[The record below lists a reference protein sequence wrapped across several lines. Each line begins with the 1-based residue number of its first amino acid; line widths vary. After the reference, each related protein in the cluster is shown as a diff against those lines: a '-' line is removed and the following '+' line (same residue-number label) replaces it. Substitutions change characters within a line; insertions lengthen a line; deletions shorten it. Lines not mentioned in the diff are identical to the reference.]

1 MNENIKEEST
11 SKLKQESMNNSE
23 SERFNSPKEKKD
35 LEISTSERN
44 GKEDINEII
53 EKEQII
59 EVVEIIEE
67 NKEENK
73 EEDDEE
79 QSFEDSNENIEI
91 GKKSINIEVTT
102 AGEVLKE
109 LKMEKKDNLNL
120 LKIDLDFF
128 VKMEYKWS
136 VYRTPSETIKFF
148 KKIYKLIKND
158 ETAITL
164 GFVNSLEKLKGLK
177 EQDLIK
183 NVEEIRN
190 ELDSM
195 LQSPFFNNNL
205 LLNEFLNIGGSSFS
219 QYNGGVKPFEG
230 WVEKK
235 ADPHCMRKVFGYVCK
250 CLECC
255 IFKQY
260 NQRWFV
266 LKDDMITYSDL
277 SVSPGGKH
285 AYFFDE
291 EIKATRSGK
300 YCIKITNLSRI
311 LELRFKSYFERELWK
326 QEIEERIKKF
336 KLIVK
341 NNKYKAY
348 TNEKM
353 NNYAYWFVDGKD
365 YFNDLFEKLMGAKKS
380 IFITD
385 LWMSPEVW
393 LRRPI
398 LESDY
403 KTFFKKKK
411 PENLSRLMDI
421 LEYKA
426 KKGVKI
432 YILIYYEC
440 SLALTLDSKY
450 TQDTLEKLHKNIE
463 VIRHPSD
470 KLDLLWSHH
479 EKLVIID
486 QQIGYVGG
494 LDLCWGRYDF
504 KEHPIYEPPNAEKK
518 YYFPFIDY
526 SNARI
531 CDFTNVENYLV
542 ESVPRETS
550 LRMPWHDVHTRL
562 IGPVVGDISRHFVE
576 RWNYSRFDD
585 RNETSINNVKQNAT
599 INELLKSKKTSLKT
613 GGFMDSII
621 KSVKKQIDT
630 NENYSIKEE
639 KEIATIK
646 EEIEMDYSVNNTK
659 IKNSIINI
667 ENINETISVSIDIN
681 MNDNMEDEIVV
692 NEAPVFNIQRNSLKG
707 IGNLPNNNI
716 NEQDEEKYIEKINGI
731 EINNEIN
738 NNNNKNENE
747 KVQKKS
753 RLFSWKTF
761 VHKEKEKDNGK
772 EISKSIKFEEKD
784 FDNVKKQWMANFKEI
799 DEDHFLVPRKLE
811 SMIVSEEVINNNNQ
825 PSLQR
830 KGTNGLYSQFVNKIK
845 KNKNNLLKDLF
856 QANNEIE
863 TIINDKYVIKGSTPS
878 HVQVLRSVGEWSL
891 GLKTKENS
899 ILEAYYH
906 LIENS
911 KHYIYI
917 ENQFFISKSFE
928 DNGKPYLVENKIALY
943 IRNRILKACRNKE
956 KFRVYIFI
964 PLLPGFAGEPEKS
977 GTLQIILKYTY
988 EGICRNNGLSIIE
1001 KLIEEM
1007 EKIGEKWE
1015 DYIGFYSLRNHDV
1028 VNGIPKTEII
1038 YIHSKLMIID
1048 DTYVICGSANINDR
1062 SMKGSRDSEFAVLI
1076 KEKRVEMSRMNKK
1089 KFKASKFASSLRKAL
1104 MAEHLGINPND
1115 EILIDPVSNELH
1127 ELIRTT
1133 AHNNTFAYRL
1143 IFGCYPDDCYTKFN
1157 MIKNNYDLLNKAQE
1171 DNLKKIYEQNKKNI
1185 IGHIVEFP
1193 LHFLEE
1199 EELGISFFSKEN
1211 LVPERNFT

>member
-44 GKEDINEII
+44 GKEDINVII

-59 EVVEIIEE
+59 EVVENIEE

-177 EQDLIK
+177 EPDLIK

-326 QEIEERIKKF
+326 HEIEERIKKF

-353 NNYAYWFVDGKD
+353 NNYAYWFIDGKD

-385 LWMSPEVW
+385 WWMSPEVW

-411 PENLSRLMDI
+411 
-421 LEYKA
+421 A
-426 KKGVKI
+426 
-432 YILIYYEC
+432 
-440 SLALTLDSKY
+440 
-450 TQDTLEKLHKNIE
+450 
-463 VIRHPSD
+463 
-470 KLDLLWSHH
+470 
-479 EKLVIID
+479 
-486 QQIGYVGG
+486 
-494 LDLCWGRYDF
+494 
-504 KEHPIYEPPNAEKK
+504 
-518 YYFPFIDY
+518 
-526 SNARI
+526 
-531 CDFTNVENYLV
+531 
-542 ESVPRETS
+542 
-550 LRMPWHDVHTRL
+550 
-562 IGPVVGDISRHFVE
+562 
-576 RWNYSRFDD
+576 
-585 RNETSINNVKQNAT
+585 
-599 INELLKSKKTSLKT
+599 
-613 GGFMDSII
+613 
-621 KSVKKQIDT
+621 
-630 NENYSIKEE
+630 
-639 KEIATIK
+639 
-646 EEIEMDYSVNNTK
+646 
-659 IKNSIINI
+659 
-667 ENINETISVSIDIN
+667 
-681 MNDNMEDEIVV
+681 
-692 NEAPVFNIQRNSLKG
+692 
-707 IGNLPNNNI
+707 
-716 NEQDEEKYIEKINGI
+716 
-731 EINNEIN
+731 
-738 NNNNKNENE
+738 
-747 KVQKKS
+747 
-753 RLFSWKTF
+753 
-761 VHKEKEKDNGK
+761 
-772 EISKSIKFEEKD
+772 
-784 FDNVKKQWMANFKEI
+784 
-799 DEDHFLVPRKLE
+799 
-811 SMIVSEEVINNNNQ
+811 
-825 PSLQR
+825 
-830 KGTNGLYSQFVNKIK
+830 
-845 KNKNNLLKDLF
+845 
-856 QANNEIE
+856 
-863 TIINDKYVIKGSTPS
+863 
-878 HVQVLRSVGEWSL
+878 
-891 GLKTKENS
+891 
-899 ILEAYYH
+899 
-906 LIENS
+906 
-911 KHYIYI
+911 
-917 ENQFFISKSFE
+917 
-928 DNGKPYLVENKIALY
+928 
-943 IRNRILKACRNKE
+943 
-956 KFRVYIFI
+956 
-964 PLLPGFAGEPEKS
+964 
-977 GTLQIILKYTY
+977 
-988 EGICRNNGLSIIE
+988 
-1001 KLIEEM
+1001 
-1007 EKIGEKWE
+1007 
-1015 DYIGFYSLRNHDV
+1015 
-1028 VNGIPKTEII
+1028 
-1038 YIHSKLMIID
+1038 
-1048 DTYVICGSANINDR
+1048 
-1062 SMKGSRDSEFAVLI
+1062 
-1076 KEKRVEMSRMNKK
+1076 
-1089 KFKASKFASSLRKAL
+1089 
-1104 MAEHLGINPND
+1104 
-1115 EILIDPVSNELH
+1115 
-1127 ELIRTT
+1127 
-1133 AHNNTFAYRL
+1133 
-1143 IFGCYPDDCYTKFN
+1143 
-1157 MIKNNYDLLNKAQE
+1157 
-1171 DNLKKIYEQNKKNI
+1171 
-1185 IGHIVEFP
+1185 
-1193 LHFLEE
+1193 
-1199 EELGISFFSKEN
+1199 
-1211 LVPERNFT
+1211 